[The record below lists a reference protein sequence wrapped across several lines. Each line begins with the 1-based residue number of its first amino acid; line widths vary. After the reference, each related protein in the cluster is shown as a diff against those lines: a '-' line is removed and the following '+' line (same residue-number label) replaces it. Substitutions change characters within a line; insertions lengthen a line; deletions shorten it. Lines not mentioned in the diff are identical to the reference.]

1 MLTSVHLLDSLTMTT
16 NKAASSGALS
26 VVAAM
31 VCLASTALARHPNLP
46 RNDDDDLTFAE
57 SETPATVI
65 AAQAQGSSKS
75 ANTFSEDDSLNYEI
89 EVFFTLLLVLFAV
102 IALVKIRESQL
113 NTFRYEPL

>member
-1 MLTSVHLLDSLTMTT
+1 M
-16 NKAASSGALS
+16 NKAASSGVS
-26 VVAAM
+26 FVM
-31 VCLASTALARHPNLP
+31 VGMAYLASTALARHPHLP

-65 AAQAQGSSKS
+65 AAQAQGSTKS

-102 IALVKIRESQL
+102 IALVKIRG
-113 NTFRYEPL
+113 